1 MARFII
7 NVLEQGSLYAILSI
21 AVMLTYKIIGM
32 ADMSVDGTYPLGAVV
47 SAVFIL
53 NGGNPWVSL
62 IVAAFSGVLA
72 GCMTGVLHVK
82 LRISSLLSGILVM
95 TGLYSVNLI
104 IAGGRSNLSL
114 LNDAT
119 LFDVQW
125 LVKFKDAAFFGFVEQ
140 YVLPYYRLIVLVIIV
155 LLIKW
160 SVDWLLQTKLG
171 YLLRVTG
178 DNESL
183 VVALGHDVGKVKII
197 ALAISNGL
205 AALSGAVAASVGRY
219 YDVSLGTGMVV
230 MGLSSVM
237 LGTLLMKKSSVKMT
251 SMVILGSI
259 LYRFIV
265 ALAIR
270 LGMDPQH
277 MKLITVVIF
286 VVAIVLNNASLSLT
300 FMHKKGE
307 V

>member
-125 LVKFKDAAFFGFVEQ
+125 LVKFKDAAFFRFVEQ

>member
-62 IVAAFSGVLA
+62 IVAAFAGVLA

-125 LVKFKDAAFFGFVEQ
+125 LLKFKDAAFFGFVEQ
-140 YVLPYYRLIVLVIIV
+140 YVLPYYRLIVLVMMV

-160 SVDWLLQTKLG
+160 AVDWLLQTKLG

>member
-1 MARFII
+1 MTRFII

-72 GCMTGVLHVK
+72 GCMTGILHVK

-140 YVLPYYRLIVLVIIV
+140 YVLPYYRLIVLVMMV

-160 SVDWLLQTKLG
+160 AVDWLLQTKLG

>member
-7 NVLEQGSLYAILSI
+7 NVLEQGSLYAILSL

-62 IVAAFSGVLA
+62 IVATFAGLLA

-82 LRISSLLSGILVM
+82 LRISGLLSGILVM

-125 LVKFKDAAFFGFVEQ
+125 LVKFKDAAFFGFIEQ
-140 YVLPYYRLIVLVIIV
+140 YVLPYYRLIVLMMMV

-160 SVDWLLQTKLG
+160 AVDWLLQTKLG

>member
-62 IVAAFSGVLA
+62 IVAAFAGLLA

-140 YVLPYYRLIVLVIIV
+140 YVLPYYRLIVLVMMV

-160 SVDWLLQTKLG
+160 AVDWLLQTKLG

>member
-125 LVKFKDAAFFGFVEQ
+125 LLKFKDAAFFGFVEQ
-140 YVLPYYRLIVLVIIV
+140 YVLPYYRLIVLVMMV

-160 SVDWLLQTKLG
+160 AVDWLLQTKLG

>member
-82 LRISSLLSGILVM
+82 LRISGLLSGILVM

-140 YVLPYYRLIVLVIIV
+140 YVLPYYRLIVLVMMV

-160 SVDWLLQTKLG
+160 AVDWLLQTKLG

>member
-140 YVLPYYRLIVLVIIV
+140 YVLPYYRLIVLVMMV

-160 SVDWLLQTKLG
+160 AVDWLLQTKLG

>member
-62 IVAAFSGVLA
+62 IVATFAGLLA

-140 YVLPYYRLIVLVIIV
+140 YVLPYYRLIVLVMMV

-160 SVDWLLQTKLG
+160 AVDWLLQTKLG
-171 YLLRVTG
+171 YLLQVTG

>member
-119 LFDVQW
+119 LFDVQC

-140 YVLPYYRLIVLVIIV
+140 YVLPYYRLIVLVMMV

-160 SVDWLLQTKLG
+160 AVDWLLQTKLG

>member
-47 SAVFIL
+47 SAVFVL

-125 LVKFKDAAFFGFVEQ
+125 LVKFKDAAFFGFIEQ
-140 YVLPYYRLIVLVIIV
+140 YVLPYYRLIVLVMMV

-160 SVDWLLQTKLG
+160 AVDWLLQTKLG

-265 ALAIR
+265 AVAIR